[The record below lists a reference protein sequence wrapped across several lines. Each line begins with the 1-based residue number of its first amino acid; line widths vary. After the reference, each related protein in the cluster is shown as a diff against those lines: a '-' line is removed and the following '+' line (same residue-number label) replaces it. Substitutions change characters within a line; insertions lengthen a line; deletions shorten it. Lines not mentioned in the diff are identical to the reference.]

1 MRESQDVY
9 LARLHR
15 AQGAAGEQGIGA
27 ILVTPGSDL
36 RYLTGYDAKP
46 LERLTCLV
54 VEPGREPWLVVP
66 RLELLAAA
74 SSPVVQ
80 AGIEVLTWEETE
92 DPYALVAERLGSAA
106 RIAVDN
112 HMWAEKVFRLRD
124 QLPDV
129 HLESAGSIIEA
140 MRLIKDAAE
149 VASLIAAGQAIDAVH
164 SQVPSILRPGL
175 TEEQVGTRIAE
186 LILEA
191 GHVAVDFVIVASGP
205 NAASPHHDVSERVLQ
220 MGDSVVVD
228 IGGTMPDGYRSDC
241 TRTYHLGE
249 PTATYRERYD
259 ILEAAQR
266 LAVESVR
273 PGVTCESIDA
283 TARDHMSRSGL
294 AELFIHRT
302 GHGIGLESHEE
313 PYIVRGNA
321 TPVVAGMAFSIEPGF
336 YDEGHHGARIEDIVV
351 VTDEGCISVNNRPH
365 ELVIV

>member
-1 MRESQDVY
+1 MQGDEGVY
-9 LARLHR
+9 LARLQR
-15 AQGAAGEQGIGA
+15 AQEAAGEQGIGA
-27 ILVTPGSDL
+27 LVVTPGSDL

-54 VEPGREPWLVVP
+54 VEPGLEPWLVVP

-74 SSPVVQ
+74 VSPAVE
-80 AGIEVLTWEETE
+80 AGIEVMTWEETE
-92 DPYALVAERLGSAA
+92 DPYAMVAERLGSST

-112 HMWAEKVFRLRD
+112 HMWAEKVFRLRE
-124 QLPDV
+124 QLPAA
-129 HLESAGSIIEA
+129 HLEAAGSVIEA
-140 MRLIKDAAE
+140 MRLVKDAAE

-164 SQVPSILRPGL
+164 AQVPELLRVGL
-175 TEEQVGTRIAE
+175 SEEQVGIRIAE

-205 NAASPHHDVSERVLQ
+205 NAASPHHDVSERILQ
-220 MGDSVVVD
+220 PGDSVVVD

-241 TRTYHLGE
+241 TRTYHLGDPSE
-249 PTATYRERYD
+249 VYRERYD
-259 ILEAAQR
+259 VLERAQR
-266 LAVESVR
+266 LAVESVQ

-283 TARDHMSRSGL
+283 TARDHMAQSGL
-294 AELFIHRT
+294 AKLFIHRT

-336 YDEGHHGARIEDIVV
+336 YDEGRHGARIEDIVI
-351 VTDEGCISVNNRPH
+351 VTDDGCISVNNRPH